1 MCKLNNFRKISFT
14 IAALTIL
21 TILLYVKP
29 SASQTSFN
37 WKWSPNVR
45 FRLPA
50 YNTVIAFSDY
60 IYLDSFSWDDLNATK
75 ITFNHIL
82 FNGETVALSTLGLSV
97 ENANATIYGL
107 TYDNKL
113 RIVLT
118 APSATI
124 SILTVY
130 YPTNYPPTIDVGT
143 TRILKGDYLTSM
155 EQWTVHD
162 TPAVYLNTSNSYV
175 KVKVT
180 HASDVSITL
189 FWIEPSSPP
198 PGPGPSPGPSPSKLQ
213 VNVEDVRLTLPKGT
227 EQTFKLTVHWS
238 GVNDIVITKVLWDTS
253 WLSLVDTLPLYA
265 SKTSQDIEGTA
276 TVTMKITVPPQATT
290 GEHIIGISVAAQQ
303 QGITTI
309 TVETN
314 SVIYLTITSG
324 EAATGFTP
332 EIMTYLFFTM
342 VLGLSAYALIKKKR

>member
-1 MCKLNNFRKISFT
+1 MRTLNKFRKLSFAIVT
-14 IAALTIL
+14 LTIL
-21 TILLYVKP
+21 TVLLYVKP

-82 FNGETVALSTLGLSV
+82 FNGETEALSTLGLSV

-107 TYDNKL
+107 TYDDKL
-113 RIVLT
+113 RIVLS
-118 APSATI
+118 APSGTT
-124 SILTVY
+124 SVLTVY

-189 FWIEPSSPP
+189 FWTEPQRYTRQDS
-198 PGPGPSPGPSPSKLQ
+198 GPSPSKLQ

-276 TVTMKITVPPQATT
+276 TITMKITVPPQTTT
-290 GEHIIGISVAAQQ
+290 GQHIIGISVAAQQ
-303 QGITTI
+303 QSITTI

-324 EAATGFTP
+324 EAATGLTP
-332 EIMTYLFFTM
+332 EIMTYLFLSM
-342 VLGLSAYALIKKKR
+342 VLGLSAYAFIKKR